1 MNSDVSNNFI
11 KRVPTLTFDLS
22 QHSCIPF
29 NQLLHIMRKF
39 YQITFTYHEKIL
51 SNQHCYFNLTLS
63 KCQKKILLGV
73 LTLTAFNGWP
83 WTPINCYMYM
93 YSIYNL
99 RPPRL
104 NNKHADW
111 IAFGSTFEPLA
122 ICHHLI
128 QETGNGI
135 CTCTRLRLPNIQ
147 GEGQEYD
154 SCLELHSTH
163 RNWCSSDYGDVM
175 SKLSGFN
182 KGTAELLFHTTH

>member
-1 MNSDVSNNFI
+1 MGQRLLHDSDVSNNFI
-11 KRVPTLTFDLS
+11 KRVPTLTFDLN

-39 YQITFTYHEKIL
+39 YQINTAISIL
-51 SNQHCYFNLTLS
+51 LYQNV
-63 KCQKKILLGV
+63 KKKILLGV
-73 LTLTAFNGWP
+73 LTLTVFNGWP

-147 GEGQEYD
+147 GKD
-154 SCLELHSTH
+154 
-163 RNWCSSDYGDVM
+163 RNTIAV
-175 SKLSGFN
+175 
-182 KGTAELLFHTTH
+182 